1 MNTQENYAA
10 FLQSKIKIEKEQGH
24 EIHASGI
31 NPILKPHQ
39 KAIVEWMVKGGRR
52 ACFASFGLGKSIIQL
67 ESVRITRDIAGGMGL
82 IVIPLGVRQEFVRDS
97 LEILKWEKPPLF
109 IRRIEE
115 ATDPNGIYM
124 TNYETIRDGKL
135 DPAEFT
141 VATLDEASV
150 LRGFGGSKT
159 FREFMRLFT
168 GDGGP
173 SRNHRQDGKTVQFRF
188 VATATPSPND
198 YIELLAYAD
207 FLGIMDVSQAKTRFF
222 KRDSTKA
229 DKLTLHAHKEEE
241 FWLWVSSWA
250 LFVQRPSDLGFSDE
264 GYDMPP
270 LEVRWHEVTTDHSNA
285 GYDKLGQG
293 KLLKDA
299 AIGIQDASR
308 EKRESL
314 TKRVDKML
322 EIRNEFSED
331 HVLIWHDLE
340 DERHAIQQAIPE
352 SKAVF
357 GSQELE
363 LREQLII
370 DFSNG
375 KYKELSTKPRIAG
388 SGCNFQRHCHWSI
401 FLGIGFKFN
410 DFIQAIHRVQRF
422 GQTKTVRVDI
432 IFSEAERGVRQ
443 QLERKW
449 QQHTKL
455 TKKMSDIIRTFGLS
469 AQAMAGTLARGMGM
483 DRVEIQGEHYRIVNN
498 DTVIETAAL
507 PENSVDL
514 IVTSIPFSTQYEYSP
529 NYADFGHSEG
539 NEEFFDQ
546 MDFLTPNLL
555 RALKPGR
562 LACIHVKD
570 RIIPGGMTGLGFQTV
585 YPFHMHTMNHFLK
598 HGFAYMGMKT
608 IVTDVVREN
617 AQTYR
622 LGWTE
627 QCKDGS
633 KMGVGMPEYLLMFR
647 KPQTDSTKGY
657 ADEPVVKSKERYSR
671 ARWQADAHGFT
682 RSSGNRLLTKADFE
696 GLSHAEV
703 FRKFKAWS
711 ETQIYSYENHVEIAG
726 WCDEMNM
733 LPTGFM
739 LLQPQSWSEEVWSDV
754 TRMMTLNSQQYSK
767 GQEMHLCPL
776 QFDIVDRC
784 IKQFTNKGETV
795 LDPFGGIMTVPYRAM
810 KFKRKGIAFELNKSY
825 FADGAGWCAAME
837 AEITIPDLFD
847 MEALD
852 RDNGA
857 QDYTANKKEAEELE
871 VQSDDE
877 ITDENQVELEL
888 KL

>member
-250 LFVQRPSDLGFSDE
+250 LFVQRPSDLGFSDD

-322 EIRNEFSED
+322 EIRNEFPED

-388 SGCNFQRHCHWSI
+388 SGCNFQRHCNWSI

-422 GQTKTVRVDI
+422 GQTKTVRIDI

-455 TKKMSDIIRTFGLS
+455 TKKMSEIIRTFGLS